1 MGSPEQ
7 WPPPGA
13 RGWGLGAQR
22 TLVLIALSLVL
33 SAVVAAL
40 VLGVL
45 VATSTIMSP
54 PARGALSL
62 TCYSLGPGRWI
73 C

>member
-13 RGWGLGAQR
+13 RGWGLGGQR
-22 TLVLIALSLVL
+22 ALVLIALSLVL
-33 SAVVAAL
+33 AAVVAAL

-45 VATSTIMSP
+45 VMSRDLATP
-54 PARGALSL
+54 PAPGVLSL